1 VVTAQRRQENLQTV
15 PVSVTALSGSTLEQ
29 LQVSTTAELSQF
41 TPSLHIY
48 SEDIGSEFYTI
59 RGIGRTSEDLSADPG
74 VAGVPER
81 CLPFE
86 AGGGEPRA
94 VRHPAVEVLR
104 DRRALFYGKNATA
117 GAINIITNPPTIRP
131 VRECWAATTA
141 ASTSTGALS
150 GPLSEGVS
158 GRSHSCRRT
167 ATASITTHHRRHGEQ
182 YRQAGRARQLRLK
195 PADK

>member
-74 VAGVPER
+74 VAVFLNDAYLSR
-81 CLPFE
+81 Q
-86 AGGGEPRA
+86 A
-94 VRHPAVEVLR
+94 VANLGLFDTQRVEVLR
-104 DRRALFYGKNATA
+104 GPQGTLYGKNATA
-117 GAINIITNPPTIRP
+117 GAITSSLTLRPIRSP
-131 VRECWAATTA
+131 GMGRCWAATTA
-141 ASTSTGALS
+141 ASISTA
-150 GPLSEGVS
+150 
-158 GRSHSCRRT
+158 RS
-167 ATASITTHHRRHGEQ
+167 
-182 YRQAGRARQLRLK
+182 
-195 PADK
+195 ADPD